1 MTFLLNKTLVKISN
15 DLPNELQKCMTKT
28 TENQTSNSIA
38 TEIPRLGEVKSILEF
53 EEGIST
59 LQKNIRGS
67 SFYVRRIGLH
77 I

>member
-1 MTFLLNKTLVKISN
+1 
-15 DLPNELQKCMTKT
+15 MTKT
-28 TENQTSNSIA
+28 TEKQTSNSIA

-67 SFYVRRIGLH
+67 FFMFVESGCISTNIEFTVL
-77 I
+77 